1 MLNRQIQYF
10 DEPFRYAVID
20 NFFSDEDLDFVNNK
34 LNQIEESKN
43 LDSNLDTDKIR
54 KRILKKNLHNFAEN
68 PDERFAKYFKLL
80 DSLDIKNDPEKDY
93 TSEYAYFFRVKK
105 LVEEYPVHTE
115 NIYKA
120 ISLVVYLS
128 EEQNFGTELYDN
140 DKKFVKEVEWK
151 YNRAFV
157 MSGFNNQKGTLPG
170 NSTWHTYKT
179 KPGTLRKTFFGYTV
193 CSKES
198 IKNHSLYKD
207 YYVDGW
213 GNKGIKSR

>member
-1 MLNRQIQYF
+1 MIDREIQYF
-10 DEPFRYAVID
+10 DDPFRYAVID
-20 NFFSDEDLDFVNNK
+20 DFFNKEDLEFVKSKLGHIQENKDFNS
-34 LNQIEESKN
+34 I
-43 LDSNLDTDKIR
+43 LDTDKIR
-54 KRILKKNLHNFAEN
+54 KRILKKNLHDFNKN
-68 PDERFAKYFKLL
+68 PNERFAKYFELL
-80 DSLDIKNDPEKDY
+80 DSLDIKNDPEKEY

-105 LVEEYPVHTE
+105 LKEDYPVHTE

-120 ISLVVYLS
+120 ISLVVYLG

-140 DKKFVKEVEWK
+140 NKNFVKEVEWK

-179 KPGTLRKTFFGYTV
+179 KPGTLRRTFFGYTT
-193 CSKES
+193 SS
-198 IKNHSLYKD
+198 IKSIKEHSLYQD

-213 GNKGIKSR
+213 GNKAIKLK